1 MCVCVSDRVCAQR
14 VRFGCA
20 WRVACVAC
28 AQGVSRVCRV
38 VLVDC
43 GVSVVQVVGAG
54 GGLCGV
60 VVCRRTEISHGP

>member
-1 MCVCVSDRVCAQR
+1 MCLTVCVHSVCVLG
-14 VRFGCA
+14 VRGV
-20 WRVACVAC
+20 WRVAC
-28 AQGVSRVCRV
+28 AQGVSRVCGV

-60 VVCRRTEISHGP
+60 VVCMRTEISHGP